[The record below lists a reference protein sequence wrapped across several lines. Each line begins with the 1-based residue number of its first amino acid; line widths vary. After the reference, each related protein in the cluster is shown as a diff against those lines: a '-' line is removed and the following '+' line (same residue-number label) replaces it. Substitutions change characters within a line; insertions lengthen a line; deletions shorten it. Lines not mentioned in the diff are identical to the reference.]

1 MKDTKS
7 TSDTF
12 LSYAIS
18 NISSPER
25 VSIVVWK
32 FDITE
37 NKKSRHS
44 SFILFYCYVC
54 AKPSE
59 WITSVGT
66 SHVGYS
72 HGGREKRKKIIS
84 YTAQWINNNSSSP
97 AGRVSKK
104 GRDIKNMKRQCASS
118 VHITSIIIVLQLL
131 CKSRRE

>member
-1 MKDTKS
+1 M
-7 TSDTF
+7 
-12 LSYAIS
+12 
-18 NISSPER
+18 
-25 VSIVVWK
+25 
-32 FDITE
+32 
-37 NKKSRHS
+37 
-44 SFILFYCYVC
+44 C

-104 GRDIKNMKRQCASS
+104 GRDIKNMKRQCACTHHKYYYCTTTVVQKQEGVKGMQERENKFDWSTHTHTLRKAS
-118 VHITSIIIVLQLL
+118 YQNALRLQISLLL
-131 CKSRRE
+131 CSNQ